1 MAKISHEQRVEVA
14 KNEPTKAEKDQALT
28 VRKANQLI
36 QRNRFDMTV
45 REQRLLL
52 YCISRIKPTDKGG
65 ELYKIKIRDVCR
77 ASGIEGDIDGE
88 AYRAIYD
95 ALKKL
100 DSFNFTLIDEH
111 NKRDSFVHWIRDTE
125 IDRNPGGYISF
136 RFDPKVTPYLFNVR
150 KYYTQY
156 ELGTVMQMRSVYAIR
171 LYELVKSYEN
181 IHEKVFDLKEIR
193 YLLGAEG
200 KSYDRYSNLKQ
211 RIIDPAIWEILEWSD
226 LNVTTIEVKQGRK
239 VTGIRFVITSRWI
252 QKAENYLE
260 RLDRQRHPERYTT
273 P

>member
-1 MAKISHEQRVEVA
+1 MAISHEKRVELA
-14 KNEPTKAEKDQALT
+14 QYKQTQADKDQGLT

-36 QRNRFDMTV
+36 QKNRFDMTV

-77 ASGIEGDIDGE
+77 ASGISREIDGE
-88 AYRAIYD
+88 AYKAVYD

-100 DSFNFTLIDEH
+100 DSFNFTLIDEN
-111 NKRDSFVHWIRDTE
+111 NKKDIFVHWIRDTE
-125 IDRNPGGYISF
+125 IDRNPGGFISF
-136 RFDPKVTPYLFNVR
+136 RFDPKITPYLFNVR
-150 KYYTQY
+150 KYFTQY
-156 ELGTVMQMRSVYAIR
+156 ELGNVMQMKSVYGIR

-181 IHEKVFDLKEIR
+181 IHEKTFDLRELR
-193 YLLGAEG
+193 YLLGAEE

-211 RIIDPAIWEILEWSD
+211 KIIDPAINEILAYSD
-226 LNVTTIEVKQGRK
+226 LKVTAIEVKQGRK
-239 VTGIRFVITSRWI
+239 VTGIKFVISDGSADRM
-252 QKAENYLE
+252 ERRLE
-260 RLDRQRHPERYTT
+260 QIDRERHPERYTT